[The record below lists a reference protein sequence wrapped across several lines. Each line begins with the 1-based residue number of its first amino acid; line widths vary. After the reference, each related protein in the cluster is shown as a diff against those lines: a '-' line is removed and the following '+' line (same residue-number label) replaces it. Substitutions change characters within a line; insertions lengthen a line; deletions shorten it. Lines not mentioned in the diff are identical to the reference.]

1 MLIFHF
7 LLSDTNVQHERT
19 NVRPQGVE
27 VRFLSN
33 EPNPAEEQFSDEN
46 SSRDELARSAALAY
60 YIQGQTMEAIRRRM
74 GVSRST
80 VSRLLSHARKRG
92 IVTISVQTSNMPHTR
107 LERQL
112 QDRFG
117 INVHIVEMPPDTT
130 QNRVLENVAKTASQI
145 LGQMV
150 HDGEVVGIA
159 WGNTTTEMAG
169 HVTQKDVDNVTLV
182 QLNGAASTETSGIA
196 HVGGILARMAYQW
209 KANIV
214 QFPVPAF
221 FDDPQTK
228 EALWREGAVRRVLNW
243 QEKCTLA
250 VFSVGALRAE
260 IPSHVYAAGYLSRSE
275 LNKLALDK
283 VVGDVCTVL
292 IRQDGTW
299 NDIAI
304 NKRAT
309 GPSPDQLRRIPRRF
323 CVVAGKAKAQSLLGA
338 LNAGVATD
346 LVCDKG
352 VAERV
357 WALAKP

>member
-1 MLIFHF
+1 M
-7 LLSDTNVQHERT
+7 
-19 NVRPQGVE
+19 
-27 VRFLSN
+27 RFLSKDVK
-33 EPNPAEEQFSDEN
+33 PTEEHFSEE
-46 SSRDELARSAALAY
+46 STTRDELARSAALAY
-60 YIQGQTMEAIRRRM
+60 YVQGQTMEAIRRRM

-80 VSRLLSHARKRG
+80 VSRLLSYARKRG
-92 IVTISVQTSNMPHTR
+92 IVTISVQTNNVPHTR

-112 QDRFG
+112 QERFG
-117 INVHIVEMPPDTT
+117 VNVHIVEMPPDTT
-130 QNRVLENVAKTASQI
+130 QNRVLENVTKTAAQI
-145 LGQMV
+145 LGQLV
-150 HDGEVVGIA
+150 NDGEIVGIA

-169 HVTQKDVDNVTLV
+169 HITQKDVDNVTLV

-221 FDDPQTK
+221 FDNPDTK
-228 EALWREGAVRRVLNW
+228 EALWREGSVRRVLNW

-292 IRQDGTW
+292 IRPDGSW
-299 NDIAI
+299 RDISL
-304 NKRAT
+304 NRRAT
-309 GPSPDQLRRIPRRF
+309 GPTPDQLRRIPRRF
-323 CVVAGKAKAQSLLGA
+323 CVVAGKNKAQSLLGA

-346 LVCDKG
+346 LVCDKAI
-352 VAERV
+352 AEKV
-357 WALAKP
+357 WTLAKS

>member
-1 MLIFHF
+1 MSKDVKPTEEHF
-7 LLSDTNVQHERT
+7 S
-19 NVRPQGVE
+19 
-27 VRFLSN
+27 
-33 EPNPAEEQFSDEN
+33 EEN
-46 SSRDELARSAALAY
+46 TTRDELARSAALAY
-60 YIQGQTMEAIRRRM
+60 YVQGQTMEAIRRRM

-80 VSRLLSHARKRG
+80 VSRLLSYARKRG
-92 IVTISVQTSNMPHTR
+92 IVTISVQTNNVPHTR

-112 QDRFG
+112 QERFG
-117 INVHIVEMPPDTT
+117 VNVHIVEMPPDTT
-130 QNRVLENVAKTASQI
+130 QNRVLENVTKTAAQI
-145 LGQMV
+145 LGQLV
-150 HDGEVVGIA
+150 NDGEIVGIA

-169 HVTQKDVDNVTLV
+169 HITQKDVDNVTLV

-221 FDDPQTK
+221 FDNPDTK

-260 IPSHVYAAGYLSRSE
+260 IPSHVYAAGYLTRSE

-292 IRQDGTW
+292 IRPDGSW
-299 NDIAI
+299 RDISL
-304 NKRAT
+304 NRRAT
-309 GPSPDQLRRIPRRF
+309 GPTPDQLRRIPRRF
-323 CVVAGKAKAQSLLGA
+323 CVVAGKTKAQSLLGA

-346 LVCDKG
+346 VVCDKAI
-352 VAERV
+352 AEKV
-357 WALAKP
+357 WALAKS

>member
-1 MLIFHF
+1 M
-7 LLSDTNVQHERT
+7 
-19 NVRPQGVE
+19 
-27 VRFLSN
+27 RFLSKDVK
-33 EPNPAEEQFSDEN
+33 PTEEHFSEEN
-46 SSRDELARSAALAY
+46 TTRDELARSAALAY
-60 YIQGQTMEAIRRRM
+60 YVQGQTMEAIRRRM

-80 VSRLLSHARKRG
+80 VSRLLSYARKRG
-92 IVTISVQTSNMPHTR
+92 IVTISVQTNNVPHTR

-112 QDRFG
+112 QERFG
-117 INVHIVEMPPDTT
+117 VNVHIVEMPPDTT
-130 QNRVLENVAKTASQI
+130 QNRVLENVTKTAAQI
-145 LGQMV
+145 LGQLV
-150 HDGEVVGIA
+150 KDGEIVGIA

-169 HVTQKDVDNVTLV
+169 HITQKDVDNVTLV

-221 FDDPQTK
+221 FDNPDTK
-228 EALWREGAVRRVLNW
+228 DALWREGSVRRVLNW

-292 IRQDGTW
+292 IRPDGSW
-299 NDIAI
+299 RDISL
-304 NKRAT
+304 NRRAT
-309 GPSPDQLRRIPRRF
+309 GPTPDQLHRIPRRF
-323 CVVAGKAKAQSLLGA
+323 CVVAGKNKAQSLLGA

-346 LVCDKG
+346 LVCDKAI
-352 VAERV
+352 AEKV
-357 WALAKP
+357 WALAKS

>member
-1 MLIFHF
+1 M
-7 LLSDTNVQHERT
+7 
-19 NVRPQGVE
+19 
-27 VRFLSN
+27 RFLSKDVK
-33 EPNPAEEQFSDEN
+33 PTEEHFSEEN
-46 SSRDELARSAALAY
+46 TTRDELARSAALAY
-60 YIQGQTMEAIRRRM
+60 YVQGQTMEAIRRRM

-80 VSRLLSHARKRG
+80 VSRLLSYARKRG
-92 IVTISVQTSNMPHTR
+92 IVTISVQTNNVPHTR

-112 QDRFG
+112 QERFG
-117 INVHIVEMPPDTT
+117 VNVHIVEMPPDTT
-130 QNRVLENVAKTASQI
+130 QNRVLENVTKTAAQI
-145 LGQMV
+145 LGQLV
-150 HDGEVVGIA
+150 NDGEIVGIA

-169 HVTQKDVDNVTLV
+169 HITQKDVDNVTLV

-196 HVGGILARMAYQW
+196 HVGGILARIAYQW

-221 FDDPQTK
+221 FDNPDTK

-260 IPSHVYAAGYLSRSE
+260 IPSHVYAAGYLTRSE

-292 IRQDGTW
+292 IRPDGSW
-299 NDIAI
+299 RDISLNI
-304 NKRAT
+304 RAT
-309 GPSPDQLRRIPRRF
+309 GPTPDQLRRIPRRF
-323 CVVAGKAKAQSLLGA
+323 CVVAGKTKAQSLLGA

-346 LVCDKG
+346 VVCDKAI
-352 VAERV
+352 AEKV
-357 WALAKP
+357 WALAKS

>member
-1 MLIFHF
+1 MVKNQQLEP
-7 LLSDTNVQHERT
+7 D
-19 NVRPQGVE
+19 P
-27 VRFLSN
+27 N
-33 EPNPAEEQFSDEN
+33 EY
-46 SSRDELARSAALAY
+46 SSERDELARSAALAY
-60 YIQGQTMEAIRRRM
+60 YVQGQTMEAIRRRM

-80 VSRLLSHARKRG
+80 VSRLLSYARKRG
-92 IVTISVQTSNMPHTR
+92 IVTISVQTSNKPHTR

-112 QDRFG
+112 QERFG
-117 INVHIVEMPPDTT
+117 VNVDIVELPPDTT
-130 QNRVLENVAKTASQI
+130 QNRVLESVTKTAAQI
-145 LGQMV
+145 LGQLV
-150 HDGEVVGIA
+150 RDGEIVGIA

-169 HVTQKDVDNVTLV
+169 HLTKKDVENVTLV
-182 QLNGAASTETSGIA
+182 QLNGAASIDTSGIA
-196 HVGGILARMAYQW
+196 HAGGILARMAYQW

-221 FDDPQTK
+221 FDNPATK
-228 EALWREGAVRRVLNW
+228 EALWREGSVRRVLNW

-260 IPSHVYAAGYLSRSE
+260 IPSHVYAAGYLTRSE

-292 IRQDGTW
+292 IRPDGSW
-299 NDIAI
+299 SDISL

-309 GPSPDQLRRIPRRF
+309 GPTPEQLRRIPRRL

-338 LNAGVATD
+338 LNAGVVTD
-346 LVCDKG
+346 LVCDKA
-352 VAERV
+352 VAEKV

>member
-1 MLIFHF
+1 M
-7 LLSDTNVQHERT
+7 
-19 NVRPQGVE
+19 
-27 VRFLSN
+27 RFLSKDVK
-33 EPNPAEEQFSDEN
+33 PTEEHFSEEN
-46 SSRDELARSAALAY
+46 TTRDELARSAALAY
-60 YIQGQTMEAIRRRM
+60 YVQGQTMEAIRRRM

-80 VSRLLSHARKRG
+80 VSRLLSYARKRG
-92 IVTISVQTSNMPHTR
+92 IVTISVQTNNVPHTR

-112 QDRFG
+112 QERFG
-117 INVHIVEMPPDTT
+117 VNVHIVEMPPDTT
-130 QNRVLENVAKTASQI
+130 QNRVLENVTKAAAQI
-145 LGQMV
+145 LGQLV
-150 HDGEVVGIA
+150 NDGEIVGIA

-169 HVTQKDVDNVTLV
+169 HITQKDVDNVTLV

-221 FDDPQTK
+221 FDNPDTK

-260 IPSHVYAAGYLSRSE
+260 IPSHVYAAGYLTRSE

-292 IRQDGTW
+292 IRPDGSW
-299 NDIAI
+299 RDISL
-304 NKRAT
+304 NRRAT
-309 GPSPDQLRRIPRRF
+309 GPTPDQLRRIPRRF
-323 CVVAGKAKAQSLLGA
+323 CVVAGKTKAQSLLGA

-346 LVCDKG
+346 LVCDKAI
-352 VAERV
+352 AEKV
-357 WALAKP
+357 WALAKS

>member
-1 MLIFHF
+1 MSKDVKPTEEHF
-7 LLSDTNVQHERT
+7 S
-19 NVRPQGVE
+19 
-27 VRFLSN
+27 
-33 EPNPAEEQFSDEN
+33 EEN
-46 SSRDELARSAALAY
+46 TTRDELARSAALAY
-60 YIQGQTMEAIRRRM
+60 YVQGQTMEAIRRRM

-80 VSRLLSHARKRG
+80 VSRLLSYARKRG
-92 IVTISVQTSNMPHTR
+92 IVTISVQTNNVPHTR

-112 QDRFG
+112 QERFG
-117 INVHIVEMPPDTT
+117 VNVHIVEMPPDTT
-130 QNRVLENVAKTASQI
+130 QNRVLENVTKTAAQI
-145 LGQMV
+145 LGQLV
-150 HDGEVVGIA
+150 NDGEIVGIA

-169 HVTQKDVDNVTLV
+169 HITQKDVDNVTLV

-221 FDDPQTK
+221 FDNPDTK

-292 IRQDGTW
+292 IRPDGSW
-299 NDIAI
+299 SDISL
-304 NKRAT
+304 NRRAT
-309 GPSPDQLRRIPRRF
+309 GPTPDQLRRIPRRF
-323 CVVAGKAKAQSLLGA
+323 CVVAGKTKAQSLLGA

-346 LVCDKG
+346 LVCDKAI
-352 VAERV
+352 AEKV
-357 WALAKP
+357 WALAKS

>member
-1 MLIFHF
+1 M
-7 LLSDTNVQHERT
+7 
-19 NVRPQGVE
+19 
-27 VRFLSN
+27 RFLSKDVK
-33 EPNPAEEQFSDEN
+33 PTEEHFSEEN
-46 SSRDELARSAALAY
+46 TTRDELARSAALAY
-60 YIQGQTMEAIRRRM
+60 YVQGQTMEAIRRRM

-80 VSRLLSHARKRG
+80 VSRLLSYARKRG
-92 IVTISVQTSNMPHTR
+92 IVTISVQTNNVPHTR

-112 QDRFG
+112 QERFG
-117 INVHIVEMPPDTT
+117 VNVHIVEMPPDTT
-130 QNRVLENVAKTASQI
+130 QNRVLENVTKTAAQI
-145 LGQMV
+145 LGQLV
-150 HDGEVVGIA
+150 NDGEIVGIA

-169 HVTQKDVDNVTLV
+169 HITQKDVDNVTLV

-221 FDDPQTK
+221 FDNPDTK

-260 IPSHVYAAGYLSRSE
+260 IPSHVYAAGYLTRSE

-283 VVGDVCTVL
+283 VAGDVCTVL
-292 IRQDGTW
+292 IRPDGSW
-299 NDIAI
+299 RDISL
-304 NKRAT
+304 NRRAT
-309 GPSPDQLRRIPRRF
+309 GPTPDQLRRIPRRF
-323 CVVAGKAKAQSLLGA
+323 CVVAGKTKAQSLLGA

-346 LVCDKG
+346 VVCDKAI
-352 VAERV
+352 AEKV
-357 WALAKP
+357 WALAKS

>member
-1 MLIFHF
+1 MEEQ
-7 LLSDTNVQHERT
+7 TCA
-19 NVRPQGVE
+19 QGVE
-27 VRFLSN
+27 VSSLTKNQQHLEPDPN
-33 EPNPAEEQFSDEN
+33 EY
-46 SSRDELARSAALAY
+46 SSERDELARSAALAY
-60 YIQGQTMEAIRRRM
+60 YVQGQTMEAIRRRM

-80 VSRLLSHARKRG
+80 VSRLLSYARKRG
-92 IVTISVQTSNMPHTR
+92 IVTISVQTSNKPHTR

-112 QDRFG
+112 QERFG
-117 INVHIVEMPPDTT
+117 VNVDIVELPPDTT
-130 QNRVLENVAKTASQI
+130 QNRVLETVTKTAAQI
-145 LGQMV
+145 LEQIV
-150 HDGEVVGIA
+150 QDNEIIGIA
-159 WGNTTTEMAG
+159 WGNTTTEMAA
-169 HVTQKDVDNVTLV
+169 HVGQMDVENVTLV

-221 FDDPQTK
+221 FDNPATK
-228 EALWREGAVRRVLNW
+228 KALWREGSVQRVLNW

-260 IPSHVYAAGYLSRSE
+260 IPSHVYAAGYLTRSE

-292 IRQDGTW
+292 IRPDGSW
-299 NDIAI
+299 SDISL

-309 GPSPDQLRRIPRRF
+309 GPSPEQLRHIPRRL

-338 LNAGVATD
+338 LNAGVVTD
-346 LVCDKG
+346 LVCDKEI
-352 VAERV
+352 AERV

>member
-1 MLIFHF
+1 
-7 LLSDTNVQHERT
+7 
-19 NVRPQGVE
+19 
-27 VRFLSN
+27 
-33 EPNPAEEQFSDEN
+33 
-46 SSRDELARSAALAY
+46 
-60 YIQGQTMEAIRRRM
+60 
-74 GVSRST
+74 
-80 VSRLLSHARKRG
+80 
-92 IVTISVQTSNMPHTR
+92 
-107 LERQL
+107 
-112 QDRFG
+112 
-117 INVHIVEMPPDTT
+117 MPPDTT
-130 QNRVLENVAKTASQI
+130 QNRVLENVTKTAAQM

-150 HDGEVVGIA
+150 NDGEVVGIA

-169 HVTQKDVDNVTLV
+169 HITQKDVDNVTLV

-221 FDDPQTK
+221 FDDPATK
-228 EALWREGAVRRVLNW
+228 EALWREGSVRRVLNW

-292 IRQDGTW
+292 IRPDGSW
-299 NDIAI
+299 SDISL
-304 NKRAT
+304 NRRAT

-323 CVVAGKAKAQSLLGA
+323 CVVAGKNKAQSLLGA

-346 LVCDKG
+346 LVCDKAI
-352 VAERV
+352 AEKV
-357 WALAKP
+357 WALAKS

>member
-1 MLIFHF
+1 M
-7 LLSDTNVQHERT
+7 
-19 NVRPQGVE
+19 
-27 VRFLSN
+27 RFLSKN
-33 EPNPAEEQFSDEN
+33 VKPTEEHFSEEN
-46 SSRDELARSAALAY
+46 TTRDELARSAALAY
-60 YIQGQTMEAIRRRM
+60 YVQGQTMEAIRRRM

-80 VSRLLSHARKRG
+80 VSRLLSYARKRG
-92 IVTISVQTSNMPHTR
+92 IVTISVQTNNVPHTR

-112 QDRFG
+112 QERFG
-117 INVHIVEMPPDTT
+117 VNVHIVEMPPDTT
-130 QNRVLENVAKTASQI
+130 QNRVLENVTKTAAQI
-145 LGQMV
+145 LGQLV
-150 HDGEVVGIA
+150 NDGEIVGIA

-169 HVTQKDVDNVTLV
+169 HITQKDVDNVTLV

-221 FDDPQTK
+221 FDNPDTK

-260 IPSHVYAAGYLSRSE
+260 IPSHVYAAGYLTRSE

-292 IRQDGTW
+292 IRPDGSW
-299 NDIAI
+299 RDISL
-304 NKRAT
+304 NRRAT
-309 GPSPDQLRRIPRRF
+309 GPTPDQLRRIPRRF
-323 CVVAGKAKAQSLLGA
+323 CVVAGKTKAQSLLGA

-346 LVCDKG
+346 VVCDKAI
-352 VAERV
+352 AEKV
-357 WALAKP
+357 WALAKS

>member
-1 MLIFHF
+1 MVTHHPQPMLIFHF

-196 HVGGILARMAYQW
+196 HVGGILAHG
-209 KANIV
+209 I
-214 QFPVPAF
+214 PVESKYCAVPGTRF
-221 FDDPQTK
+221 F
-228 EALWREGAVRRVLNW
+228 
-243 QEKCTLA
+243 
-250 VFSVGALRAE
+250 
-260 IPSHVYAAGYLSRSE
+260 
-275 LNKLALDK
+275 
-283 VVGDVCTVL
+283 
-292 IRQDGTW
+292 
-299 NDIAI
+299 
-304 NKRAT
+304 
-309 GPSPDQLRRIPRRF
+309 
-323 CVVAGKAKAQSLLGA
+323 
-338 LNAGVATD
+338 
-346 LVCDKG
+346 
-352 VAERV
+352 
-357 WALAKP
+357 

>member
-1 MLIFHF
+1 M
-7 LLSDTNVQHERT
+7 
-19 NVRPQGVE
+19 
-27 VRFLSN
+27 RFLSKDVK
-33 EPNPAEEQFSDEN
+33 PTEEHFSEEN
-46 SSRDELARSAALAY
+46 TTRDELARSAALAY
-60 YIQGQTMEAIRRRM
+60 YVQGQTMEAIRRRM

-80 VSRLLSHARKRG
+80 VSRLLSYARKRG
-92 IVTISVQTSNMPHTR
+92 IVTISVQTNNVPHTR

-112 QDRFG
+112 QERFG
-117 INVHIVEMPPDTT
+117 VNVHIVEMPPDTT
-130 QNRVLENVAKTASQI
+130 QNRVLENVTKTAAQI
-145 LGQMV
+145 LGQLV
-150 HDGEVVGIA
+150 NDGEIVGIA

-169 HVTQKDVDNVTLV
+169 HITQKDVDNVTLV

-221 FDDPQTK
+221 FDNPDTK

-260 IPSHVYAAGYLSRSE
+260 IPSHVYAAGYLTRSE

-292 IRQDGTW
+292 IRPDGSW
-299 NDIAI
+299 RDISL
-304 NKRAT
+304 NRRAT
-309 GPSPDQLRRIPRRF
+309 GPTPDQLRRIPRRF
-323 CVVAGKAKAQSLLGA
+323 CVVAGKTKAQSLLGA

-346 LVCDKG
+346 VVCDKAI
-352 VAERV
+352 AEKV
-357 WALAKP
+357 WALAKS

>member
-1 MLIFHF
+1 M
-7 LLSDTNVQHERT
+7 
-19 NVRPQGVE
+19 RPGGAE

-33 EPNPAEEQFSDEN
+33 EPNLEEEQFSYRS

-60 YIQGQTMEAIRRRM
+60 YVQGQTMEAIRRRM

-130 QNRVLENVAKTASQI
+130 QNRVLENVTKTAAQI
-145 LGQMV
+145 LGQLV

-169 HVTQKDVDNVTLV
+169 HITQKDVDNVTLV

-214 QFPVPAF
+214 HFPVPAF
-221 FDDPQTK
+221 FDDPKTK

-292 IRQDGTW
+292 IRPDGSW
-299 NDIAI
+299 KDIAI

-309 GPSPDQLRRIPRRF
+309 GPSPEQLRRIPRRF

-346 LVCDKG
+346 LVCDKEI
-352 VAERV
+352 AERV